1 MRSSTLP
8 FTSLTSF
15 GRCTQRK
22 GCSKNIEME
31 ELKTFSVTMN
41 EKTYVVKDWNV
52 DGALCTAY
60 RKYHFGKVN
69 VYDHILWHL
78 GCTKEQVTWREL

>member
-1 MRSSTLP
+1 M
-8 FTSLTSF
+8 
-15 GRCTQRK
+15 
-22 GCSKNIEME
+22 

-41 EKTYVVKDWNV
+41 EKTYVIKDWDI

-60 RKYHFGKVN
+60 RKYHLGMVN

-78 GCTKEQVTWREL
+78 GCTQEQVEWREL